1 MTRPSNSK
9 ICWRSLVKHCATKRS
24 QKHWDLW
31 VKADPI
37 FRFCKMLAKYQD
49 PVEAQ
54 ILSDSTTVW
63 RRGVDK
69 SQEQKT
75 TDGSLRGLSSHS
87 ASFINKGY
95 VSKNAPWSWT
105 VFKRNK
111 RWSFHVIIRF
121 ISIYIQYSFGSN
133 WSSNLPLQFH
143 IFLVP
148 SGDWNYF
155 HSSLVARF
163 TTNRPTPS
171 HEIATPT
178 AFLHTTREG
187 DVGNERPEHRKCED
201 LLRPVFDRC
210 FNRPG
215 FTKKILTKKLLIAV
229 FWLNI
234 LILQSP
240 ELAHM
245 PQHQRKSWKRNCQST
260 KQPATD
266 EAFINNH

>member
-49 PVEAQ
+49 PVETQ

-95 VSKNAPWSWT
+95 VSKNAPWSWS

-111 RWSFHVIIRF
+111 RWSFHVIIQF
-121 ISIYIQYSFGSN
+121 ISIYSI
-133 WSSNLPLQFH
+133 L
-143 IFLVP
+143 LVQT
-148 SGDWNYF
+148 DRLIC
-155 HSSLVARF
+155 HSSSIFSWCPLVTETIFIHRWWRASPPTDQRHHMRLQPLRHSSIRLGREMLE
-163 TTNRPTPS
+163 TN
-171 HEIATPT
+171 
-178 AFLHTTREG
+178 
-187 DVGNERPEHRKCED
+187 D
-201 LLRPVFDRC
+201 LSIGRVR
-210 FNRPG
+210 R
-215 FTKKILTKKLLIAV
+215 TV
-229 FWLNI
+229 
-234 LILQSP
+234 
-240 ELAHM
+240 
-245 PQHQRKSWKRNCQST
+245 
-260 KQPATD
+260 
-266 EAFINNH
+266 EAGVW